1 MTRIAI
7 AAVLVLLGTNAALAG
22 GSYTLFD
29 IAVHIFAKAD
39 ADKDGVLTV
48 NEHASAGLGRYGASF
63 GKLDLDNDSR
73 VTWDEYKA
81 VFERYHR
88 PTDEREA

>member
-1 MTRIAI
+1 MTRIAT
-7 AAVLVLLGTNAALAG
+7 ATLLVFLGTNAAIAG
-22 GSYTLFD
+22 QPYSLVD
-29 IAVHIFAKAD
+29 IAQHIFVKAD

-63 GKLDLDNDSR
+63 GELDLDNDNR
-73 VTWDEYKA
+73 VTWAEYKA
-81 VFERYHR
+81 VFERHHM